1 MVRSPSMPP
10 RPAPCWPRTWPGGCA
25 RAGCAWELRGDG
37 RLSVDAANLVPAP
50 AGPVCLAVDPEP
62 LDTADPRRSTK
73 SADRRA
79 LDERRARHPQ
89 ADDVIVLGPGGEV
102 VETVVANLLVRLDGR
117 WCTPPLASGCLPGI
131 GRGVLV
137 EAGRVVERGLQR
149 RRPPPRR
156 GPGRGEQPARRAPC
170 GAHRRLSPEGEA
182 GPSGQEREKG

>member
-1 MVRSPSMPP
+1 M
-10 RPAPCWPRTWPGGCA
+10 
-25 RAGCAWELRGDG
+25 
-37 RLSVDAANLVPAP
+37 
-50 AGPVCLAVDPEP
+50 CLAADPEP

-73 SADRRA
+73 SAARRA

-137 EAGRVVERGLQR
+137 EAGRVEERRL
-149 RRPPPRR
+149 
-156 GPGRGEQPARRAPC
+156 EVDDLRRA
-170 GAHRRLSPEGEA
+170 EA
-182 GPSGQEREKG
+182 LAVVSSLRGVRPAVLVES